1 MRIYAHRGA
10 SAQFPEGTLAAYE
23 GAVSQGAD
31 GFECDVR
38 LTKDAQIICH
48 HDSNTKGL
56 TGIDLEIAQTDYAQL
71 KTKLDK
77 ALLPLLFT
85 DLLDLAI
92 KHKKDL
98 AIETKHPVPTGAA
111 IENLLHKLLKAKAEE
126 ISASGINISIM
137 SFSWLATQRNIRSG
151 FESVF
156 LIAESFLIN
165 LNTAGVVGP
174 SLQIIKNNP
183 EFVAQ
188 QKKKGRRV
196 FVWTVNDPADVIL
209 CAKLGVDVIMSDNP
223 AQARKALGY
232 S

>member
-23 GAVSQGAD
+23 GAVTQGAD

-48 HDSNTKGL
+48 HDANTKGL
-56 TGIDLEIAQTDYAQL
+56 TGVNLVIAQTDYAQI
-71 KTKLDK
+71 KAQLDK
-77 ALLPLLFT
+77 SWQPLLFS

-92 KHKKDL
+92 KYKKDL

-111 IENLLHKLLKAKAEE
+111 IENLLHKLLNSRAGE
-126 ISASGINISIM
+126 IKASGINISIM

-151 FESVF
+151 FESVYLF
-156 LIAESFLIN
+156 AESLLIN

-183 EFVAQ
+183 DFVAQ

>member
-1 MRIYAHRGA
+1 MKIYAHRG
-10 SAQFPEGTLAAYE
+10 SSGENPEMTMAAYLAAI
-23 GAVSQGAD
+23 SDGAD

-92 KHKKDL
+92 KNKKDL

-111 IENLLHKLLKAKAEE
+111 IENLLHKLLKSKAEE

-151 FESVF
+151 FESVY
-156 LIAESFLIN
+156 LIAESLLIN

-174 SLQIIKNNP
+174 SLEIIKNNP

>member
-48 HDSNTKGL
+48 HDSNTKAL

-77 ALLPLLFT
+77 AWQPMLFT

-92 KHKKDL
+92 KSKKDL

-111 IENLLHKLLKAKAEE
+111 IENLLHKLLKAKDEE
-126 ISASGINISIM
+126 IKASGINISIM

-156 LIAESFLIN
+156 LIAENLLIN
-165 LNTAGVVGP
+165 FNTAGVVGP
-174 SLQIIKNNP
+174 SLGIIKNNP
-183 EFVAQ
+183 EFVVQ

-209 CAKLGVDVIMSDNP
+209 CEKLGVDVIMSDNP

>member
-23 GAVSQGAD
+23 GALSQGAD

-77 ALLPLLFT
+77 ALLPVLLT

-151 FESVF
+151 FESVY
-156 LIAESFLIN
+156 LIAESLLIN

-188 QKKKGRRV
+188 QKKKGWRV

>member
-23 GAVSQGAD
+23 GALSQGAD

-77 ALLPLLFT
+77 ALLPVLLT

-151 FESVF
+151 FESVY
-156 LIAESFLIN
+156 LIAESLLIN